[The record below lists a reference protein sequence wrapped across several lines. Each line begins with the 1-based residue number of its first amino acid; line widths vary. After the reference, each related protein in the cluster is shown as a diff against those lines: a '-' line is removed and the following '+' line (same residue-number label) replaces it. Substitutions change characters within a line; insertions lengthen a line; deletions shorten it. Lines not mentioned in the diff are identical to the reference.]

1 MKKGA
6 GAKASAFFLLV
17 FKPMIISKIT
27 SKARTTIPR
36 PVLVAL
42 RLKEGDEITYMIEDR
57 RVILTRARSNN
68 ADDQFATSTNGTV
81 RPIGRP
87 MDGFEQRGAIRVGGS
102 SFQNCHD
109 RDASC
114 DRTGPARA

>member
-42 RLKEGDEITYMIEDR
+42 RLKEGDESPT
-57 RVILTRARSNN
+57 
-68 ADDQFATSTNGTV
+68 
-81 RPIGRP
+81 
-87 MDGFEQRGAIRVGGS
+87 
-102 SFQNCHD
+102 
-109 RDASC
+109 
-114 DRTGPARA
+114 